1 MNGTSFRYNFFQSFL
16 DKKLRKYDEVDF
28 ATKQKVRIFYPI
40 CIAGIISLLILIGTS
55 VFIQFS
61 NDLQSL
67 YSPVLVAEVSL
78 LIIFITCIRLLIKG
92 FFDISSHLF
101 IFSANVCG
109 WFAMFLNRGSIITST
124 DTIVLILAVLN
135 IIPLFISKNRWTI
148 FIYIIANIIVL
159 IIFTSRIRNQFNLE
173 NAEIIDFIA
182 DVSIAFF
189 FIGISGYQLLKIND
203 RILNKV
209 ESDYNKRLK
218 AERKLVESELK
229 YTSIFENA
237 QIGIYQTTPEGSI
250 LQANPAMLKLQGLK
264 SFDEVAHK
272 NIEEVDVFISK
283 NRDEFKEKIE
293 RDGYV
298 KDFESTW
305 VKRNGEFIIVREN
318 ARAVRNEK
326 GETLYYE
333 GFIVNITKR
342 KLAEK
347 ALKESELK
355 YSELFNNAQ
364 IGIFQTI
371 PNGEIIKAN
380 PALVKMLGYE
390 SVEELVGLNLLKNN
404 FFVNKDRSDFERLMQ
419 KQGYVKGFESEW
431 RKKNG
436 EIITIKENSR
446 TVRDDKGNRLFLE
459 GFIENITERK
469 KIEKALKENEEKYR
483 LLMENMNDIV
493 MLVDHD
499 DKVLFVND
507 RFSEKLGY
515 TEPEIIGKI
524 GYEILIDPEDREKI
538 IEANRRRKSNISNQY
553 EARFIAKDGTKFDF
567 LISGA
572 PVKDSE
578 GNVIGSIGNMI
589 DITERKIA
597 EKKIKESEERY
608 RTIIEAFPDIIMI
621 SDLDKNILFAN
632 DKLEKV
638 TGITPEDYR
647 DTNRKG
653 GVHPDDM
660 PIVENATEKLISGKE
675 THTGIIEIRFIDIW
689 GNIHWFSGII
699 SKMYYNNQLVLQ
711 YITRDITEKKK
722 IEQELAKYREHL
734 EFLVKERTEELETT
748 NEELSSTNEELHSQR
763 EELQITLK
771 NLRNAQKQ
779 LIQAEKMASLGI
791 LASGV
796 AHEINNP
803 LNFIRGGAFG
813 LEDYLQENIKDHL
826 DHVQIFIDSIN
837 EGVERAATI
846 VTSLNHYSHKDESK
860 ITECNIHD
868 IIDNCLNILG
878 NQIRNIISIEKN
890 YTTKNFLLKCNEGK
904 MHQAILNIITN
915 ALQSIEGKGD
925 IKIRTKTRNKQ
936 LQIQITDNGCGI
948 SEENLSKIFDPFFTT
963 KDPGKGTGLGLSITY
978 NIIEE
983 HNGNIKINSELYS
996 GTTVI
1001 ITLPIISK

>member
-1 MNGTSFRYNFFQSFL
+1 MNETSFRYNFFQSFL
-16 DKKLRKYDEVDF
+16 DKKLKKYDGVDF

-40 CIAGIISLLILIGTS
+40 CIAGIISLLFLIGTS

-61 NDLQSL
+61 NNLQSL
-67 YSPVLVAEVSL
+67 YLPVLVAEVTL

-109 WFAMFLNRGSIITST
+109 WFAMFLSRGSIITST
-124 DTIVLILAVLN
+124 DTIVLILAVIN
-135 IIPLFISKNRWTI
+135 IIPLFISKNHWTI
-148 FIYIIANIIVL
+148 FVYIIANIIVL
-159 IIFTSRIRNQFNLE
+159 IIFTFRIKNQFNLE
-173 NAEIIDFIA
+173 SAEIIDFIT
-182 DVSIAFF
+182 DVSIALF

-209 ESDYNKRLK
+209 ESDYNKRLN
-218 AERKLVESELK
+218 AENKLAENELK

-237 QIGIYQTTPEGSI
+237 QIGIYQTTPEGAI

-283 NRDEFKEKIE
+283 NRDEFREKIE
-293 RDGYV
+293 KDGYV

-318 ARAVRNEK
+318 ARAIRNEK

-364 IGIFQTI
+364 IGIFQTM
-371 PNGEIIKAN
+371 PSGEIIKAN

-390 SVEELVGLNLLKNN
+390 SVKELVGLNLLKNN
-404 FFVNKDRSDFERLMQ
+404 FFVNKDRSDFESLMQ
-419 KQGYVKGFESEW
+419 KQGYVKDFESEW

-446 TVRDDKGNRLFLE
+446 TVSDDKGNRLFLE

-469 KIEKALKENEEKYR
+469 KIERALKENEEKYR

-493 MLVDHD
+493 MLVDNND
-499 DKVLFVND
+499 VVLFVNK

-515 TEPEIIGKI
+515 SESEIIGKI

-572 PVKDSE
+572 PVKDPE

-589 DITERKIA
+589 DITERKVA
-597 EKKIKESEERY
+597 EEKLKKSQQLFQTLAHTSPVGIFRTRADGYITYVNPKWMEISGLQFEE
-608 RTIIEAFPDIIMI
+608 A
-621 SDLDKNILFAN
+621 LGNGWLKA
-632 DKLEKV
+632 
-638 TGITPEDYR
+638 
-647 DTNRKG
+647 
-653 GVHPDDM
+653 VHPDDKKNLQINWELKSAKGEDSSM
-660 PIVENATEKLISGKE
+660 EY
-675 THTGIIEIRFIDIW
+675 RFIKPDGSVVW
-689 GNIHWFSGII
+689 VLGNAVPEIVDDKIQG
-699 SKMYYNNQLVLQ
+699 
-711 YITRDITEKKK
+711 YIGTVTDITEKKK
-722 IEQELAKYREHL
+722 IEEELAKYREHL

-771 NLRNAQKQ
+771 NLQNAQKQ
-779 LIQAEKMASLGI
+779 LIQAEKMASLGV

-813 LEDYLQENIKDHL
+813 LEDYLQENLTDHL

-878 NQIRNIISIEKN
+878 NQIRDIISIEKN
-890 YTTKNFLLKCNEGK
+890 YTNKNFLLKCNEGK

-925 IKIRTKTRNKQ
+925 IKIRTKARNKQ

-996 GTTVI
+996 GTTVT